1 MEFSLAF
8 NGDIELIQKA
18 NSINLIEC
26 YFGTASQNPVGS
38 GRPVSQMA
46 NVDRRGIEDA
56 VRLAHSAGKKFN
68 YLVNAACMG
77 NMEYTGKKL
86 NQIMEQFDWLVSA
99 QVDMVTLANPVLID
113 LCRKRYPNLKIS
125 VSSFAMVDSI
135 EAAKFYNS
143 LGVHEITVRNG
154 IERDFRLLEKMQA
167 AISCNL
173 QVMVNQVCLYH
184 CPYQQYHNNVISH
197 MSQYTVD
204 EKISTNYCTLHC
216 LLQKY
221 REPENLLRSTWCR
234 PEDLHFYEEIGIRKY
249 KLTDRNKSSSWLLRT
264 ADAYCSGKYE
274 GNLSEILNMNH
285 FQNKQMMHGKHVSKT
300 DLKTLR
306 SLMQLEIDIDNQKLD
321 GFMEHFLTH
330 SCNLQSCRDCGYCRG
345 FAQRTLRY
353 DAARLER
360 SLSVLEAVAEE
371 GVAI

>member
-1 MEFSLAF
+1 MGSRLSRHDQSMRLSLIHIF
-8 NGDIELIQKA
+8 
-18 NSINLIEC
+18 
-26 YFGTASQNPVGS
+26 
-38 GRPVSQMA
+38 
-46 NVDRRGIEDA
+46 
-56 VRLAHSAGKKFN
+56 
-68 YLVNAACMG
+68 
-77 NMEYTGKKL
+77 
-86 NQIMEQFDWLVSA
+86 
-99 QVDMVTLANPVLID
+99 
-113 LCRKRYPNLKIS
+113 
-125 VSSFAMVDSI
+125 
-135 EAAKFYNS
+135 
-143 LGVHEITVRNG
+143 
-154 IERDFRLLEKMQA
+154 
-167 AISCNL
+167 
-173 QVMVNQVCLYH
+173 
-184 CPYQQYHNNVISH
+184 
-197 MSQYTVD
+197 
-204 EKISTNYCTLHC
+204 
-216 LLQKY
+216 LQKY

-234 PEDLHFYEEIGIRKY
+234 PEDLHFYEEIGIQKY

-345 FAQRTLRY
+345 FAQRALRY